1 MTKPKPSKKTK
12 RDDRPPES
20 DSSKSFTGDNTH
32 CLIQDAVKLAV
43 SEEIRGLRLRVDEQQ
58 YELERMSRLLETK
71 EEKILHL
78 EGKIVTSDHKDLDE
92 KVNAMARQI
101 HIELNEIEQYSRKG
115 CIRIYGLNVHP
126 NTNYVS
132 AVLHFLQNKLNIN
145 LHPHDLVAVHPL
157 PRRTSSNKDS
167 PPPIF
172 VKFVRY
178 TDKSLVIRERR
189 NLRGKGISIHEDMT
203 HKNRLLL
210 NRVTIDDRF
219 EKAWFSN
226 GSVWGL
232 LKDVNKKV
240 RVNLYQSC
248 DDAIKDAERFEPI
261 NQQLRG
267 NPGQADL
274 RHPNSYNAFRPRT
287 PQQRLNNPIPIERR
301 LGNIAG
307 MTMTHNFPLF
317 ASTPRQI
324 DTQQHVGRTVTQS
337 NTSPVLS
344 PTQSAQTVSPVTQSA
359 QTVSPAEIADN
370 SSIPPTNLQP
380 MSPPTHP
387 TTASQPHQP
396 ANSSSTSVPVSVTTQ
411 ETTSQTNT
419 SGNILL
425 SAINDHIQ
433 GQGMSNA
440 AEMQT

>member
-1 MTKPKPSKKTK
+1 MHTFHTS
-12 RDDRPPES
+12 
-20 DSSKSFTGDNTH
+20 
-32 CLIQDAVKLAV
+32 
-43 SEEIRGLRLRVDEQQ
+43 
-58 YELERMSRLLETK
+58 LLYY
-71 EEKILHL
+71 ILHVRL
-78 EGKIVTSDHKDLDE
+78 PTQLVC
-92 KVNAMARQI
+92 M
-101 HIELNEIEQYSRKG
+101 
-115 CIRIYGLNVHP
+115 HP
-126 NTNYVS
+126 R
-132 AVLHFLQNKLNIN
+132 
-145 LHPHDLVAVHPL
+145 DLVAVHPQ

-189 NLRGKGISIHEDMT
+189 NLRDKGISIHEDMT

-210 NRVTIDDRF
+210 NRVAIDDHF

-232 LKDVNKKV
+232 PKDVNKKV

-248 DDAIKDAERFEPI
+248 DDAIKDAERFEPR

-287 PQQRLNNPIPIERR
+287 PQQRPNNPIPIERR

-307 MTMTHNFPLF
+307 MTMTHNSPLF

-337 NTSPVLS
+337 NTYLVLLPTQSGQTMSPV
-344 PTQSAQTVSPVTQSA
+344 TKSAQTVSPV
-359 QTVSPAEIADN
+359 EIADN
-370 SSIPPTNLQP
+370 SSIHPTNLQP
-380 MSPPTHP
+380 MSPPTPP

-419 SGNILL
+419 SGNFLL

-440 AEMQT
+440 AAMQT

>member
-1 MTKPKPSKKTK
+1 MTKPKPPKKTK

-58 YELERMSRLLETK
+58 YELERMSGLLETK
-71 EEKILHL
+71 EEKILQL

-101 HIELNEIEQYSRKG
+101 HIELNEIEQYSREG
-115 CIRIYGLNVHP
+115 CIYGLNVHP

-248 DDAIKDAERFEPI
+248 DDAIKDAERFEPR

-287 PQQRLNNPIPIERR
+287 PQQRPNNPIPIERR
-301 LGNIAG
+301 LGNICVWLKV
-307 MTMTHNFPLF
+307 NRL
-317 ASTPRQI
+317 SL
-324 DTQQHVGRTVTQS
+324 
-337 NTSPVLS
+337 NTSKSKFMLFYQRQKRVTIPNIKINNTDLRCIDNFNFLGLTFNKHLGWADHVNKLS
-344 PTQSAQTVSPVTQSA
+344 SK
-359 QTVSPAEIADN
+359 ICKIIGIMN
-370 SSIPPTNLQP
+370 KLQFQLP
-380 MSPPTHP
+380 
-387 TTASQPHQP
+387 Q
-396 ANSSSTSVPVSVTTQ
+396 
-411 ETTSQTNT
+411 
-419 SGNILL
+419 NILL
-425 SAINDHIQ
+425 TIYNSLILSQLNYCLLGWGYESKHLYKLQKRAIRII
-433 GQGMSNA
+433 
-440 AEMQT
+440 E